1 MIEKAKKEKE
11 LKIQLEILTQKRDE
25 YIQNRLRVDKLDMRE
40 EYRKEQIRK

>member
-1 MIEKAKKEKE
+1 MIERAKKEKE
-11 LKIQLEILTQKRDE
+11 LKIQLEILTQQRDE